1 MNMNTHPSVIAS
13 ARIQR
18 DRCTARLKVTYLSS
32 PVAGI
37 GWTSESHCC
46 LNSFKPRL
54 GFLLKRTLV
63 IRDDQPIT
71 NSGSLRE
78 RRTSPSPT
86 APVQPHLVLAFKS
99 LPVSRYWHSL
109 FPTETHVKWFE
120 SDRASA
126 FFDTFRMLDQVR
138 PKPPLMVGLKLGAVK
153 LGSTF
158 EHSNAVFQHRRLRC
172 WQVARIRS
180 LLQ

>member
-1 MNMNTHPSVIAS
+1 
-13 ARIQR
+13 
-18 DRCTARLKVTYLSS
+18 
-32 PVAGI
+32 
-37 GWTSESHCC
+37 

-158 EHSNAVFQHRRLRC
+158 EHSNAVFQHRRLPC